1 MCHYRDKIEACVKD
15 ILWDQ
20 TMAKRRVFT
29 VSEAVYNQNFPMII
43 LFSPKETVV
52 NPPLP
57 MRPYRRLTLDIVGI
71 VKGQKDLSMKSHL
84 FARQIEEA
92 IAMDKEV
99 FPSFVQQVDLTMS
112 EIEIQ
117 SGTHQPRSAAP
128 SDDAT
133 DDFGQ
138 PVATAGFGQEALMSY
153 VKICYAIHYRA
164 GTTTFTVN
172 TTPLIDP
179 VPTI

>member
-1 MCHYRDKIEACVKD
+1 MCHYRDKIEGCVKE

-20 TMAKRRVFT
+20 TIAKRRVFT

-43 LFSPKETVV
+43 LFSPKETVE

-57 MRPYRRLTLDIVGI
+57 MRPYRRLCLDIVGM
-71 VKGQKDLSMKSHL
+71 VKGQKDLTMKSHL

-112 EIEIQ
+112 EVEIQ
-117 SGTHQPRSAAP
+117 SGCHQPSSAAP
-128 SDDAT
+128 STT
-133 DDFGQ
+133 DDFGR
-138 PVATAGFGQEALMSY
+138 PMATAGIAREALLGY
-153 VKICYAIHYRA
+153 VKITYAIHYRA
-164 GTTTFTVN
+164 GSTSFAIN
-172 TTPLIDP
+172 TTPAIDP
-179 VPTI
+179 VPSI

>member
-1 MCHYRDKIEACVKD
+1 MCHYRDKIEGCIKD

-43 LFSPKETVV
+43 LFSPKETVET
-52 NPPLP
+52 PPSP

-71 VKGQKDLSMKSHL
+71 VKGQKDLTMKSHL
-84 FARQIEEA
+84 FAKQIEEA

-112 EIEIQ
+112 EVEIK
-117 SGTHQPRSAAP
+117 SSVHQPGAAAA
-128 SDDAT
+128 SDKDE
-133 DDFGQ
+133 FGG
-138 PVATAGFGQEALMSY
+138 PTATAGLPHENLLGY

-164 GTTTFTVN
+164 GSTTFTIN
-172 TTPLIDP
+172 STPLVDP
-179 VPTI
+179 VPSI

>member
-43 LFSPKETVV
+43 LFSPKETVEK
-52 NPPLP
+52 PPLP
-57 MRPYRRLTLDIVGI
+57 MRPFRKLTLDIVGI

-84 FARQIEEA
+84 FAKQIEEA

-117 SGTHQPRSAAP
+117 SGVHQPLTAATNE
-128 SDDAT
+128 SAT
-133 DDFGQ
+133 DDFGH
-138 PVATAGFGQEALMSY
+138 PVATAGLGQENLLSY
-153 VKICYAIHYRA
+153 VKICYSIHYRA
-164 GTTTFTVN
+164 GSTSFAVN
-172 TTPLIDP
+172 STPLIDP
-179 VPTI
+179 VPSI